1 MSSIENR
8 LKPILKE
15 TKGSVLYI
23 TLNRPDSLN
32 AFNTEMLLELQG
44 AFKEAESD
52 SVRCVVLTGAGK
64 GFCSGQD
71 LKDFE
76 KEKKTFKE
84 ALDQKYN
91 PLIKQIAELPKP
103 VICGI
108 NGVAAGAGLS
118 LALAC
123 DFRIAVESAQLIE
136 VFINVGL
143 VPDSGST
150 FTLQRIVGL
159 SKAFQMCTTAER
171 ISGSEAKRLGLVNV
185 VVQTNEVLRIALD
198 KYAKRFANAPTKAL
212 GMIKHLLNNS
222 YNKSLNEVLNDETLM
237 QDIAGNTN
245 DYKEG
250 VSSFLEK
257 RKPVFKGN

>member
-1 MSSIENR
+1 MSS
-8 LKPILKE
+8 ILKE
-15 TKGSVLYI
+15 TKSGIMKI

-32 AFNTEMLLELQG
+32 AFNSEMLFELQD
-44 AFKEAESD
+44 AFKEALSD
-52 SVRCVVLTGAGK
+52 DVRCVVLTGAGK

-76 KEKKTFKE
+76 AEKKTFKE
-84 ALDQKYN
+84 AIETKYN
-91 PLIKQIAELPKP
+91 PLITQIMTLPKP

-143 VPDSGST
+143 VPDSASS
-150 FTLQRIVGL
+150 FTLPRIVGL
-159 SKAFQMCTTAER
+159 SKAFQMCSTAER
-171 ISGSEAKRLGLVNV
+171 ITGSEAKRLGIVNV
-185 VVQTNEVLRIALD
+185 CVQTPDVLAAALD
-198 KYAKRFANAPTKAL
+198 KYSKKFAKMPTKAL
-212 GMIKHLLNNS
+212 GMIKELVNNS
-222 YNKSLNEVLNDETLM
+222 YSRTLAEVLAAEAAA
-237 QDIAGNTN
+237 QDIAGNSN
-245 DYKEG
+245 DYREG
-250 VSSFLEK
+250 VNSFLEK

>member
-1 MSSIENR
+1 MST
-8 LKPILKE
+8 ILKE
-15 TKGSVLYI
+15 TKESVMYI

-32 AFNTEMLLELQG
+32 AFNSEMLMELQT
-44 AFKEAESD
+44 AFKEAGET

-76 KEKKTFKE
+76 SEKKTFKE
-84 ALDQKYN
+84 ALEVKYN
-91 PLIKQIAELPKP
+91 PLIRQIMGLQKP

-143 VPDSGST
+143 VPDSAST
-150 FTLQRIVGL
+150 FTLPRIVGL
-159 SKAFQMCTTAER
+159 AKSFQMCSTAER
-171 ISGSEAKRLGLVNV
+171 ITGQEAKRLGLVNV
-185 VVQTNEVLRIALD
+185 CVQTPEVLKTALF
-198 KYAKRFANAPTKAL
+198 KYSSKFAKAPTKAL
-212 GMIKHLLNNS
+212 GMLKILLNNS
-222 YNKSLNEVLNDETLM
+222 FSKSLDEILDEEAVC
-237 QDIAGNTN
+237 QDIAGNTA

-250 VSSFLEK
+250 VNSFIEK
-257 RKPVFKGN
+257 RKPAFKGN

>member
-1 MSSIENR
+1 MSSI
-8 LKPILKE
+8 LKE
-15 TKGSVLYI
+15 SKGSVLYI

-32 AFNTEMLLELQG
+32 AFNTEMLMELQA
-44 AFKEAESD
+44 AFKEAENPEI
-52 SVRCVVLTGAGK
+52 RCVVITGAGK

-76 KEKKTFKE
+76 SEKKTFKE
-84 ALDQKYN
+84 ALEKKYN
-91 PLIKQIAELPKP
+91 PLIRQIMSLPKP

-143 VPDSGST
+143 VPDSAST
-150 FTLQRIVGL
+150 FTLPRLVGL
-159 SKAFQMCTTAER
+159 AKAFQMCSTAER
-171 ISGSEAKRLGLVNV
+171 ISGAEAKRLGLVNV
-185 VVQTNEVLRIALD
+185 VVQTGEVLKIALD
-198 KYAKRFANAPTKAL
+198 KYAKKFSNAPTKSL
-212 GMIKHLLNNS
+212 GMIKQLINS
-222 YNKSLNEVLNDETLM
+222 SYSKSLDEALNDEALA
-237 QDIAGNTN
+237 QDKAGNSS

-250 VSSFLEK
+250 VNSFLEK
-257 RKPVFKGN
+257 RKPVFTGK

>member
-1 MSSIENR
+1 MSS
-8 LKPILKE
+8 ILKE
-15 TKGSVLYI
+15 TSGGIMRI

-32 AFNTEMLLELQG
+32 AFNSEMLFELQN
-44 AFKEAESD
+44 AFREALND
-52 SVRCVVLTGAGK
+52 DVRCVVLTGAGK

-76 KEKKTFKE
+76 AEKKTFKE
-84 ALDQKYN
+84 AIKTKYN
-91 PLIKQIAELPKP
+91 PLILQIMSLPKP

-150 FTLQRIVGL
+150 FTLPRILGL
-159 SKAFQMCTTAER
+159 AKAFQMCSTAER
-171 ISGSEAKRLGLVNV
+171 ITGSEAKRLGLVNV
-185 VVQTNEVLRIALD
+185 CVQTPLVLKAALD
-198 KYAKRFANAPTKAL
+198 KYSKKYAKMPTASL
-212 GMIKHLLNNS
+212 GMIKSLLNNS
-222 YNKSLNEVLNDETLM
+222 YSKSLAQILDEEADM
-237 QDIAGNTN
+237 QDIAGNSN
-245 DYKEG
+245 DYREG
-250 VSSFLEK
+250 VNSFLEK

>member
-1 MSSIENR
+1 MSS
-8 LKPILKE
+8 ILKE
-15 TKGSVLYI
+15 TSGGIMKI

-32 AFNTEMLLELQG
+32 AFNSEMLFELQD
-44 AFKEAESD
+44 AFKEAAKD
-52 SVRCVVLTGAGK
+52 DVRCVVLTGAGK

-76 KEKKTFKE
+76 AEKKTFKE
-84 ALDQKYN
+84 AIKTKYN
-91 PLIKQIAELPKP
+91 PLIIQIMSLPKP

-123 DFRIAVESAQLIE
+123 DFRIAIESAQLIE

-150 FTLQRIVGL
+150 FTLPRIVGL
-159 SKAFQMCTTAER
+159 TKAFQMCSTAER
-171 ISGSEAKRLGLVNV
+171 ITGSEAKRLGLVNV
-185 VVQTNEVLRIALD
+185 CVQSPAVLKAALD
-198 KYAKRFANAPTKAL
+198 KYSKKFAKMPTASL
-212 GMIKHLLNNS
+212 GMIKSLLNNS
-222 YNKSLNEVLNDETLM
+222 YSKSLAQILDEEADM
-237 QDIAGNTN
+237 QDIAGNSN
-245 DYKEG
+245 DYREG
-250 VSSFLEK
+250 VNSFLEK

>member
-1 MSSIENR
+1 MPS
-8 LKPILKE
+8 ILKE
-15 TKGSVLYI
+15 TKGSILYV

-32 AFNTEMLLELQG
+32 AFNTEMLLELQA
-44 AFKEAESD
+44 AFKEAESETI
-52 SVRCVVLTGAGK
+52 RCVVLTGAGK

-76 KEKKTFKE
+76 SEKKTFKE
-84 ALDQKYN
+84 AREVKYN
-91 PLIKQIAELPKP
+91 PLIKQIMNLPKP

-143 VPDSGST
+143 VPDSASS
-150 FTLQRIVGL
+150 FTLPRITGL
-159 SKAFQMCTTAER
+159 AKAFELCSTAQR

-185 VVQTNEVLRIALD
+185 CVQTGEVLSAALD
-198 KYAKRFANAPTKAL
+198 KYSKKFANQPTKAL

-222 YNKSLNEVLNDETLM
+222 FSMTLAEVLNAEAEA
-237 QDIAGNTN
+237 QNIAGNTN
-245 DYKEG
+245 DYREG
-250 VSSFLEK
+250 VNSFIEK

>member
-1 MSSIENR
+1 MSSI
-8 LKPILKE
+8 LTE

-32 AFNTEMLLELQG
+32 AFNTEMLMELQA
-44 AFKEAESD
+44 AFKDAESENI
-52 SVRCVVLTGAGK
+52 RCVVLTGAGK

-76 KEKKTFKE
+76 NEKKTFKE
-84 ALDQKYN
+84 ALEVKYN
-91 PLIKQIAELPKP
+91 PLIRQIMGLPKP

-136 VFINVGL
+136 VFVNVGL
-143 VPDSGST
+143 VPDSAST
-150 FTLQRIVGL
+150 FTLPRLVGL
-159 SKAFQMCTTAER
+159 AKAFQMCSTAER
-171 ISGSEAKRLGLVNV
+171 ITGSEAKRLGLVNV
-185 VVQTNEVLRIALD
+185 CVQNSEVLTAALN
-198 KYAKRFANAPTKAL
+198 KYEAKFANSPTKAV
-212 GMIKHLLNNS
+212 GMIKNLLNNS
-222 YNKSLNEVLNDETLM
+222 YSKTLDDILNEEADA
-237 QDIAGNTN
+237 QDIAGNTA
-245 DYKEG
+245 DYREG
-250 VSSFLEK
+250 VNSFLEK

>member
-1 MSSIENR
+1 MTSILTE
-8 LKPILKE
+8 KKDSI
-15 TKGSVLYI
+15 LYI

-32 AFNTEMLLELQG
+32 AFTTAMLMELQQ
-44 AFKEAESD
+44 AFKDAEAD
-52 SVRCVVLTGAGK
+52 DVRCVVLTGAGK

-76 KEKKTFKE
+76 SEKKSFKE
-84 ALDQKYN
+84 ALEKKYN
-91 PLIKQIAELPKP
+91 PLIRQIMGLPKP

-143 VPDSGST
+143 VPDSASS
-150 FTLQRIVGL
+150 FTLPRLVGL
-159 SKAFQMCTTAER
+159 AKAFQMCTTAER
-171 ISGSEAKRLGLVNV
+171 ISGADARRMGLVNV
-185 VVQTNEVLRIALD
+185 AVQTNEVLNVAISR
-198 KYAKRFANAPTKAL
+198 YAKKFAAAPTKSL
-212 GMIKHLLNNS
+212 GMIKNLLNNS
-222 YNKSLNEVLNDETLM
+222 FSKSLDEKLNEEAEA
-237 QDIAGNTN
+237 QDIAGNSN
-245 DYKEG
+245 DYREG
-250 VSSFLEK
+250 VNSFLEK